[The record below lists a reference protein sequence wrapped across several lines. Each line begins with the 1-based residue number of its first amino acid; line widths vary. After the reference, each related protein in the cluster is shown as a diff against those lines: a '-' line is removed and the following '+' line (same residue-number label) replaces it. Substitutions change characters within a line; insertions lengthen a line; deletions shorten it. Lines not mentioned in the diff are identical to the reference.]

1 MVLLEQKT
9 VCQKASKTWPA
20 HVQTLIREWEKQG
33 GLTRMA
39 GSLLSVWQSSN
50 ELKGLSKK
58 RNKKLCKM
66 TIWNNNNQEEKVK
79 PLTTVTM
86 TFVTN
91 RGAVWTYSDYSHVLI
106 SRKTHI
112 VGKIEQL
119 SFFQSC
125 LDRYALSNDAYI

>member
-1 MVLLEQKT
+1 M
-9 VCQKASKTWPA
+9 
-20 HVQTLIREWEKQG
+20 
-33 GLTRMA
+33 
-39 GSLLSVWQSSN
+39 N
-50 ELKGLSKK
+50 
-58 RNKKLCKM
+58 
-66 TIWNNNNQEEKVK
+66 IWNNNNQEEKVK